1 MEESFID
8 LCRPRDQLDVALI
21 RMALE
26 GSGIRYFI
34 VNENLNRVL
43 PVPAADMVLR
53 VERGRVMEA
62 SARLADVGLELPLDL
77 TRKGD

>member
-1 MEESFID
+1 MDESFID

-43 PVPAADMVLR
+43 PGPAADMVLR
-53 VERGRVMEA
+53 VERARALEA
-62 SARLADVGLELPLDL
+62 SARLADVGLDLPLSL
-77 TRKGD
+77 TGK